1 MTQVY
6 GYASE
11 GHKPIQYK
19 TERCAENEKTSI
31 EKEKQKPLHVTWH
44 ARKLFIYDS
53 KSKQMS
59 FGDVCWMV
67 GVFSSAFS
75 QLLLFQLCIRRY
87 EIELWQTWQPNCVTL
102 CTLHAV
108 KWLNSEKQLHGVYHF
123 QFDYTTISKLPI
135 CLRCVIA
142 LKGWTRLAW
151 CFGFVLTRSCL
162 GFVIFFW
169 LLLPH
174 SSLTSSLILLY
185 FSILLPHL
193 SLIPLTL
200 SLSRSSLTPLSLLP
214 CYFLTPPT
222 ARLHSFYI
230 VFIQPHLWSFV
241 YLFLFLLALNC
252 TAF

>member
-1 MTQVY
+1 MLENCLFT
-6 GYASE
+6 
-11 GHKPIQYK
+11 IQSPNK
-19 TERCAENEKTSI
+19 C
-31 EKEKQKPLHVTWH
+31 
-44 ARKLFIYDS
+44 
-53 KSKQMS
+53 
-59 FGDVCWMV
+59 MV

-75 QLLLFQLCIRRY
+75 QLLLSQLCIKRY

-102 CTLHAV
+102 CTLRAV
-108 KWLNSEKQLHGVYHF
+108 NWLNSEKQLHGVYHY

-142 LKGWTRLAW
+142 LREWTRLAW

-162 GFVIFFW
+162 GFVILAIFFW

-185 FSILLPHL
+185 SSILLPHL

-200 SLSRSSLTPLSLLP
+200 SLFFSVLSHISLTSISLLSNFSLTSLSLLP
-214 CYFLTPPT
+214 HFSPLSVLSLYFCFSTTSPSLFTR
-222 ARLHSFYI
+222 RLEQGSILSTSF
-230 VFIQPHLWSFV
+230 SFNRISEALFL